1 MKSRPEINKI
11 TKGLKDFQRKTV
23 DYVFSRLYTDQNP
36 TDRFLIADE
45 VGLGKTL
52 VARGVIANAI
62 DYLWEDIDRIDII
75 YICANASIA
84 RQNIN
89 RLNITG
95 EQEFAFAT
103 RITLLPLEIKDLK
116 NNKLNFVSFTP
127 GTSFDLRSQGGIASE
142 RVLLYHILKEAWGFG
157 TIAGPKN
164 LFQCGVLK
172 DNWRRYLK
180 NFDKRLVDKDLTE
193 AFLESLEQDG
203 EIKNKFY
210 DLIDRFSYYRK
221 HENIPYI
228 DRQDRDQFIG
238 RLRQVLAETCI
249 NKLEP
254 DLVIMDEFQRFK
266 YLMDGE
272 DDVAEL
278 ARVLFNYPDV
288 KILLL
293 SATPYKMYTLYH
305 ESEVENHYQDLMRTV
320 GFLFNSSEETEVFKN
335 DLKNYR
341 RELFSLNSTG
351 SNNIIQ
357 VKNKIE
363 RTLSKIM
370 VRNER
375 VNLTRE
381 QDAMLSETEG
391 DSLRLAP
398 AELDSFVLLDKIA
411 DKIGAQDTVNYW
423 KSAPYLLNFMDKEY
437 KLKNDFLEHLTSQET
452 SRELEKLLKG
462 RESYLFNWS
471 DVLNYKQID
480 PGNARMRSIMEQT
493 VENDA
498 WQLLWIY
505 PSMPY
510 YRVFDGPY
518 SNSNLQSFTKSLI
531 FSSWRVVPKVVSML
545 CSYEAERRMVKS
557 FNKSAQYTDLS
568 GNRVQLLSFSMR
580 EGKPANMSNFN
591 LLYPCLTL
599 GKEIDL
605 INICCNREDMITEK
619 ELFTEVKRKVE
630 KLLNPIIDK
639 YARYEGYMA
648 DKSWYWAALILMDK
662 HYNQEIVKNWFD
674 NSRGDLNWI
683 NIIDGKGS
691 EGEDGGFAEHIRY
704 LREHLDENVALGRP
718 PKDLIEVITKI
729 AIGSPAITS
738 LRSFRHIIKGNENEM
753 YNYLLA
759 SSARTALNFRTL
771 FNRPDVMN
779 LIRGV
784 HSAEDDR
791 YWESVLNY
799 CINGNLQAVL
809 DEYVHV
815 LRETNGLTDKDYK
828 YALKQIWEE
837 IDEALTVR
845 SATPEFD
852 EIVTEPE
859 LKIKKRRIRCHFAL
873 QFGDSRD
880 EDGEKTRAGQ
890 VRTAFNTPFRPF
902 ILATTSIGQ
911 EGLDFHLY
919 SHRICHWNLPSNPV
933 DLEQREGRIHR
944 YKGHAI
950 RRNVASRFDITSL
963 KGISDNDDPWDVAF
977 QLALENRE
985 PGNNDMIPFWI
996 YDLEGGQ
1003 KIYRHIPA
1011 LPLSS
1016 EVNKLKYLKKTLGA
1030 YRVVFGQP
1038 RQEDLVNYL
1047 SQHLGEGSGLDGLDD
1062 YKINL
1067 AP

>member
-381 QDAMLSETEG
+381 QDAM
-391 DSLRLAP
+391 P
-398 AELDSFVLLDKIA
+398 V
-411 DKIGAQDTVNYW
+411 
-423 KSAPYLLNFMDKEY
+423 
-437 KLKNDFLEHLTSQET
+437 KLKEILSGLLPQSLIPLFCLI
-452 SRELEKLLKG
+452 KLL
-462 RESYLFNWS
+462 
-471 DVLNYKQID
+471 
-480 PGNARMRSIMEQT
+480 
-493 VENDA
+493 
-498 WQLLWIY
+498 
-505 PSMPY
+505 
-510 YRVFDGPY
+510 
-518 SNSNLQSFTKSLI
+518 
-531 FSSWRVVPKVVSML
+531 
-545 CSYEAERRMVKS
+545 
-557 FNKSAQYTDLS
+557 
-568 GNRVQLLSFSMR
+568 
-580 EGKPANMSNFN
+580 
-591 LLYPCLTL
+591 
-599 GKEIDL
+599 
-605 INICCNREDMITEK
+605 
-619 ELFTEVKRKVE
+619 
-630 KLLNPIIDK
+630 
-639 YARYEGYMA
+639 
-648 DKSWYWAALILMDK
+648 
-662 HYNQEIVKNWFD
+662 
-674 NSRGDLNWI
+674 
-683 NIIDGKGS
+683 
-691 EGEDGGFAEHIRY
+691 IR
-704 LREHLDENVALGRP
+704 
-718 PKDLIEVITKI
+718 
-729 AIGSPAITS
+729 
-738 LRSFRHIIKGNENEM
+738 
-753 YNYLLA
+753 
-759 SSARTALNFRTL
+759 
-771 FNRPDVMN
+771 
-779 LIRGV
+779 
-784 HSAEDDR
+784 
-791 YWESVLNY
+791 
-799 CINGNLQAVL
+799 
-809 DEYVHV
+809 
-815 LRETNGLTDKDYK
+815 
-828 YALKQIWEE
+828 
-837 IDEALTVR
+837 
-845 SATPEFD
+845 
-852 EIVTEPE
+852 
-859 LKIKKRRIRCHFAL
+859 
-873 QFGDSRD
+873 
-880 EDGEKTRAGQ
+880 
-890 VRTAFNTPFRPF
+890 
-902 ILATTSIGQ
+902 
-911 EGLDFHLY
+911 
-919 SHRICHWNLPSNPV
+919 
-933 DLEQREGRIHR
+933 
-944 YKGHAI
+944 
-950 RRNVASRFDITSL
+950 
-963 KGISDNDDPWDVAF
+963 
-977 QLALENRE
+977 
-985 PGNNDMIPFWI
+985 
-996 YDLEGGQ
+996 
-1003 KIYRHIPA
+1003 
-1011 LPLSS
+1011 
-1016 EVNKLKYLKKTLGA
+1016 
-1030 YRVVFGQP
+1030 
-1038 RQEDLVNYL
+1038 
-1047 SQHLGEGSGLDGLDD
+1047 
-1062 YKINL
+1062 
-1067 AP
+1067 